1 MVGLLLM
8 KLYSPA
14 CKDSEDCAKAKIDD
28 TKGTWHN
35 RKERNG
41 KGLEAEVG
49 KEEAS

>member
-1 MVGLLLM
+1 M
-8 KLYSPA
+8 KLAPLA
-14 CKDSEDCAKAKIDD
+14 CKDSEDCAKTKIDD

-41 KGLEAEVG
+41 KGLEAEVR

>member
-1 MVGLLLM
+1 M
-8 KLYSPA
+8 KLAPPA
-14 CKDSEDCAKAKIDD
+14 CKDSEDCAKTKIDD

-41 KGLEAEVG
+41 KGLKAEVG